1 MSPEKLVRE
10 CADKL
15 GKIFGEVEV
24 EGSTIYYR
32 SHLLVSR
39 GWILGGDN
47 IPPEPALFV
56 ETINEGKII
65 VSLDGEFENS
75 DAHLLTYAIAS
86 IVAWEV
92 IGRKG
97 DATIF
102 SDDSRVRIEVGNF
115 KQSWIAL
122 EISYACPYKVEVRLY
137 KEGGSKVETVGEF
150 APTNFETLRK
160 IVALYLL

>member
-1 MSPEKLVRE
+1 MSPKKIVRE

-15 GKIFGEVEV
+15 GEIFGGVEV
-24 EGSTIYYR
+24 EGSTIYYK
-32 SHLLVSR
+32 SHLLVSK

-65 VSLDGEFENS
+65 VSLDGEFT
-75 DAHLLTYAIAS
+75 HLLAYAIAS

-92 IGRKG
+92 IGREG

-102 SDDSRVRIEVGNF
+102 SDDSRVRIEVGNS
-115 KQSWIAL
+115 KLSWIAL
-122 EISYACPYKVEVRLY
+122 EIPYACPCKVEVRLY
-137 KEGGSKVETVGEF
+137 KEGGSKAETVGEF
-150 APTNFETLRK
+150 APTDFETLRK

>member
-1 MSPEKLVRE
+1 MSPEKMARE

-15 GKIFGEVEV
+15 GEIFGEVEV
-24 EGSTIYYR
+24 EGSTIYYK

-56 ETINEGKII
+56 ETINERKII
-65 VSLDGEFENS
+65 ISLDGEFENS
-75 DAHLLTYAIAS
+75 DIQLLTYAIAS

-92 IGRKG
+92 IGREG

-102 SDDSRVRIEVGNF
+102 SDGSRVRIKVGNSEL
-115 KQSWIAL
+115 SWIAL
-122 EISYACPYKVEVRLY
+122 EIPYACPDKVEVRLY
-137 KEGGSKVETVGEF
+137 KEGGSEVETVGEF
-150 APTNFETLRK
+150 APTDFETLRK